1 MRQAM
6 RGVLGLAGLFN
17 ILIGLGFLFNPT
29 KLAAQFALSP
39 IGIQGLATARADF
52 PAFFLTG
59 GLFALAG
66 AWRTDPKPLI
76 VPLVMLGTAL
86 TPHLG
91 HALTARVVQRAEA
104 DGSSLRDAALALRA
118 TTGAHFDRW
127 VDPRLMAGIEPL
139 LPR

>member
-59 GLFALAG
+59 GLFALVG
-66 AWRTDPKPLI
+66 AWRADPKPLL
-76 VPLVMLGTAL
+76 VPLVLLGTAL
-86 TPHLG
+86 AG
-91 HALTARVVQRAEA
+91 RFVSIALDGVVTTTYPPMLIEAAMIAAIAPSSPSKTRA
-104 DGSSLRDAALALRA
+104 GPSKC
-118 TTGAHFDRW
+118 
-127 VDPRLMAGIEPL
+127 I
-139 LPR
+139 

>member
-76 VPLVMLGTAL
+76 VPLVLLGTAL
-86 TPHLG
+86 TG
-91 HALTARVVQRAEA
+91 RFVSIALDGVV
-104 DGSSLRDAALALRA
+104 A
-118 TTGAHFDRW
+118 TTF
-127 VDPRLMAGIEPL
+127 PPMLIEAAMIAAIVLARRSFTPGPM
-139 LPR
+139 LP

>member
-59 GLFALAG
+59 GLFALVG
-66 AWRTDPKPLI
+66 AWRADPKPLL
-76 VPLVMLGTAL
+76 VPLVLLGTAL
-86 TPHLG
+86 AGRFVSIALDGVVTTTYPPMLIEAAMIAAIVLARRSFTPGPVL
-91 HALTARVVQRAEA
+91 
-104 DGSSLRDAALALRA
+104 S
-118 TTGAHFDRW
+118 
-127 VDPRLMAGIEPL
+127 
-139 LPR
+139 

>member
-59 GLFALAG
+59 GLFALVG
-66 AWRTDPKPLI
+66 AWRADPKPLL
-76 VPLVMLGTAL
+76 VPLVLLGTAL
-86 TPHLG
+86 AG
-91 HALTARVVQRAEA
+91 RFVSIALDGVV
-104 DGSSLRDAALALRA
+104 A
-118 TTGAHFDRW
+118 TTY
-127 VDPRLMAGIEPL
+127 PPMLIEAAMIAAIVLARRSFTPGPVL
-139 LPR
+139 R

>member
-1 MRQAM
+1 M

-76 VPLVMLGTAL
+76 VPLVLLGTAL
-86 TPHLG
+86 TG
-91 HALTARVVQRAEA
+91 RFVSIALDGVV
-104 DGSSLRDAALALRA
+104 A
-118 TTGAHFDRW
+118 TTF
-127 VDPRLMAGIEPL
+127 PPMLIEAAMIAAIVLARRSFTPGPM
-139 LPR
+139 LP

>member
-59 GLFALAG
+59 GLFALVG
-66 AWRTDPKPLI
+66 AWRADPKPLL
-76 VPLVMLGTAL
+76 VPLVLLGTAL
-86 TPHLG
+86 AGRFVSIALDGVVTTTYPPMLIEAAMIAAIVLARRSFTPG
-91 HALTARVVQRAEA
+91 PV
-104 DGSSLRDAALALRA
+104 LR
-118 TTGAHFDRW
+118 
-127 VDPRLMAGIEPL
+127 
-139 LPR
+139 